1 MAVKIAI
8 LQSSYIPWKGYFDII
23 NKADILVLY
32 DDMQYTKRDW
42 RNRNRIQTDYG
53 LQWLSIPVIV
63 KGKYLQKI
71 RETKIADPN
80 WSKKHWSKIKQSYSK
95 SDYFKDYRD
104 IFENIYMNSDDIYLS
119 KINYKFIN
127 AIMNILDIQTEI
139 RWSSEFVLNGN
150 QTEKLI
156 RICKDCNADTYI
168 SGPSA
173 KDYFD
178 EGLAKKSN
186 IHVEWM
192 DYNNY
197 QEYHQLHE
205 PFSHQVTILDLIFNE
220 GPNAKKI
227 MKNFKECH
235 AKKIWISKTFK

>member
-23 NKADILVLY
+23 NKADIFVLY

-42 RNRNRIQTDYG
+42 RNRNRIQADQG

-63 KGKYLQKI
+63 KGRYLQKI
-71 RETKIADPN
+71 RETKIADPD
-80 WSKKHWSKIKQSYSK
+80 WGKKHWSIIKQSYSK
-95 SDYFKDYRD
+95 SNYFKTYSKV
-104 IFENIYMNSDDIYLS
+104 FESIYMDSGEKFLS
-119 KINYKFIN
+119 IINYKLIVAIN
-127 AIMNILDIQTEI
+127 DILDIKTKI
-139 RWSSEFVLNGN
+139 RWSSEFILNGN

-178 EGLAKKSN
+178 KGLAEKSN

-192 DYNNY
+192 DYSNY

-220 GPNAKKI
+220 GPNAKKY
-227 MKNFKECH
+227 MKSFKEYYD
-235 AKKIWISKTFK
+235 